1 MFSVLTMSIKVLTY
15 VFLLGKMIRKR
26 AGGGGVKINDSLP
39 GMEVVS
45 KYCVCVC

>member
-15 VFLLGKMIRKR
+15 VFLLGKMIIKR
-26 AGGGGVKINDSLP
+26 GAVGGVKINDSLP

-45 KYCVCVC
+45 K

>member
-26 AGGGGVKINDSLP
+26 AGGGVKINDSLP